1 MKTEKLIE
9 EITAGVVERIR
20 RDYYLVPRNVVP
32 TATNKVAFLEY
43 VLEFVCQEMDVDRAE
58 LCSGNRVRSMVYAR
72 RMYVY
77 MARKFGEKHLS
88 FSVVGKFIN
97 KDHASCLHARNQ
109 LLNEMSVDKKY
120 RAEVLELE
128 SKFQEKMSE
137 EIKKLHNPEIRD

>member
-9 EITAGVVERIR
+9 EITANVVERIR
-20 RDYYLVPRNVVP
+20 RDYYLVPRNVIP
-32 TATNKVAFLEY
+32 TETNKVAFLEY
-43 VLEFVCQEMDVDRAE
+43 VLEFVCQEMAVNRAE
-58 LCSGNRVRSMVYAR
+58 LSAGSRIRPIVLAR

-77 MARKFGEKHLS
+77 MARKFGEKELS

-109 LLNEMSVDKKY
+109 LINEMSVDKKY

-128 SKFQEKMSE
+128 TKFQEKMSI
-137 EIKKLHNPEIRD
+137 EIKKLKIPEIKD